1 MYTLKQT
8 DPKTEGSPFH
18 LSKIFTQPAYVLG
31 AGQNKKIVSSLKSL
45 GFSW

>member
-8 DPKTEGSPFH
+8 YPKTEGSPFH
-18 LSKIFTQPAYVLG
+18 LPKIFTHPAYVLG